1 MLLGELRLE
10 SGDDEAAAAA
20 LALAQR
26 AAEAKA
32 RAVAYAQQRAKVGAG
47 TPEDVREQIAA
58 SRRLV
63 VRYKVA
69 TALLVGIQVRGEALG
84 GTDDDNVDFWVGDGA
99 DCAKRKLKKAFCEP
113 ENVAFNPPLDLAKF
127 LVAAKLLPALEI
139 ARSPENGGDKA
150 YGAADLAAMTADFA
164 SGALHPGDLKPAVV
178 AGLQATLLKPAADGG
193 GDAPDAKKD
202 AAALKALAK
211 KLAKMKK

>member
-1 MLLGELRLE
+1 MRVRRPRRRGRPRVAVAARGQVLGRDATEGRRRLRSAGPRPADATSLRLQ
-10 SGDDEAAAAA
+10 AADAA
-20 LALAQR
+20 
-26 AAEAKA
+26 
-32 RAVAYAQQRAKVGAG
+32 
-47 TPEDVREQIAA
+47 
-58 SRRLV
+58 
-63 VRYKVA
+63 
-69 TALLVGIQVRGEALG
+69 
-84 GTDDDNVDFWVGDGA
+84 DDDNVDFWVGDGA

-139 ARSPENGGDKA
+139 NRSPENGGDKA

-178 AGLQATLLKPAADGG
+178 AGLQGTLLKAAADGVG
-193 GDAPDAKKD
+193 NAPDAKKD